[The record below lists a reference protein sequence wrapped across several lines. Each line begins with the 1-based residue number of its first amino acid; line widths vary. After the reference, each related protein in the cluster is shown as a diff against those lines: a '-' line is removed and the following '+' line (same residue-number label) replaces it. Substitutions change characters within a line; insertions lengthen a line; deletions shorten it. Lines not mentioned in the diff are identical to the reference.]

1 MTASVIK
8 IKFLNIYKYINIITV
23 IKGKKIQEGTSKG
36 WYLYLHEKITE
47 LQFHEKNADET
58 FIFSLKIIIE

>member
-23 IKGKKIQEGTSKG
+23 IKGKKYKKVLQRGGICIFMRKLLNCNFMRKMQMKH
-36 WYLYLHEKITE
+36 LY
-47 LQFHEKNADET
+47 FH
-58 FIFSLKIIIE
+58 